1 MNDAR
6 SVLQVLGFHCVGRWL
21 YDGVQLKYELVAEQ
35 DAEKVLYAFV
45 TNDTV
50 LYVGKTI
57 QPLRKRMY
65 GYQNPNPTQRT
76 NIRCHGL
83 LVDLICSGL
92 SVDIHVLPDDASLQ
106 YRGHSISLAAG
117 LEDSLIA
124 KVNPPWNKLGT

>member
-1 MNDAR
+1 MNDAL
-6 SVLQVLGFHCVGRWL
+6 SVLQDLGFRRVGRWL
-21 YDGVQLKYELVAEQ
+21 RDGAQLRYELIAEQ

-45 TNDTV
+45 TSDAV
-50 LYVGKTI
+50 LYVGKTT

-65 GYQNPNPTQRT
+65 GYQNPGPTQRT

-83 LVDLICSGL
+83 LVDLIRDGS
-92 SVDIHVLPDDASLQ
+92 SVEIHVLPDDGSLQ

>member
-1 MNDAR
+1 MNDAL
-6 SVLQVLGFHCVGRWL
+6 SELQDLGFRRVGRWL
-21 YDGVQLKYELVAEQ
+21 HDGPQLRYELIAEQ

-45 TNDTV
+45 TSDVV
-50 LYVGKTI
+50 LYVGKTT

-65 GYQNPNPTQRT
+65 GYQNPGSTQRT

-83 LVDLICSGL
+83 LVDLIRDGS
-92 SVDIHVLPDDASLQ
+92 SVEILVLPDDGSLQ